1 MTIGS
6 MSFRD
11 RDLLETANGWA
22 DSAVDFATATVL
34 STWGSAPRDVGS
46 FMIINRAGEF
56 FGSVSGGCVEN
67 AVVVAAQHAIETQRS
82 SLIEFGVSDEDVIG
96 IGLACGGQIQI
107 LIEPSTSDHGH
118 WIPQAFTRMEKR
130 ERSTLIRMF
139 NLSGKSINSVA
150 YASWL
155 PVGDPSLGARTGF
168 DKSGEAFLQTFSAH
182 KRVIVIG
189 GVHIAQALVESLNS
203 LDFET
208 IIVDPRTLWANPER
222 FPNTKVVN
230 AWPEDALAEIG
241 IDKDTA
247 IVALT
252 HDPKFDDKAISIGL
266 RSNAFYV
273 GALGGSKSAAARRER
288 LIAEGLTS
296 AELDKLRT
304 PIGLSIGAKGPAEIA
319 VSVVAQL
326 IQVSRGEK

>member
-6 MSFRD
+6 MSIRD

-22 DSAVDFATATVL
+22 HSAVDFATATVL

-130 ERSTLIRMF
+130 ERSTLIRML

-155 PVGDPSLGARTGF
+155 PVGDPALGARTGF

-222 FPNTKVVN
+222 FPNRKVLN

-288 LIAEGLTS
+288 LIAEGHTS